1 MKRIAYHKNPN
12 QSRKEKAAI
21 ILLFFLS
28 TIALIL
34 WYDNLSVVLAS
45 IGTLLISLYFAK
57 STFGSEP
64 TVLVDH
70 DGIKTRVNSIGLV
83 AWKHIKGFEK
93 EKGVNSE
100 FIMVLID
107 DIDELLAE
115 KGKVAGALMK
125 SNVKKMGSPVVIPK
139 QEFGKPLDEVLAELK
154 EAKTAYDK
162 ASQ

>member
-1 MKRIAYHKNPN
+1 MSSIAYHKNPN

-34 WYDNLSVVLAS
+34 WYDNLSVVVAS

-57 STFGSEP
+57 NTFGSKP

-70 DGIKTRVNSIGLV
+70 EGIKTRVNSIGLV

-93 EKGVNSE
+93 ENGVNSE

-107 DIDELLAE
+107 NIDELLAE
-115 KGKVAGALMK
+115 KSIVVAALMK

-139 QEFGKPLDEVLAELK
+139 QEFGKPLDEVLCVLNQ
-154 EAKTAYDK
+154 AKTAYNK